1 MVKRYDCLKFLSD
14 QLKEELVVA
23 SLAGTTHEW
32 NSLNKREANLYLMGM
47 GLVTGTALGL
57 ALALPHRKVIAL
69 ETDGSMLM
77 SLGILPVVAQQRPAN
92 LIILCFDNECYYA
105 AGGFPSATAD
115 VSDLAGLARAAG
127 IKEVRTVASLEEFI
141 PAAKESMIREGPS
154 VVIVKTEKGW
164 EKVPAPTMHG
174 IENKYRFARY
184 IENTEKVNI
193 FAPVKS

>member
-14 QLKEELVVA
+14 QLKEGLVVA

-105 AGGFPSATAD
+105 AGGFPSATSD

-127 IKEVRTVASLEEFI
+127 IKEARTVASLEEFSL
-141 PAAKESMIREGPS
+141 AAKESMSREGPS

-174 IENKYRFARY
+174 IENKYRFARH

>member
-14 QLKEELVVA
+14 QIKDELVVA
-23 SLAGTTHEW
+23 TLAGTTHEW

-57 ALALPHRKVIAL
+57 ALALPNRKVVAL
-69 ETDGSMLM
+69 ESDGGMLM
-77 SLGILPVVAQQRPAN
+77 SLSILPVVAQQRPSN
-92 LIILCFDNECYYA
+92 LTIFCFDNECYYA
-105 AGGFPSATAD
+105 TGGFPSATAD
-115 VSDLAGLARAAG
+115 VSDLGGLAKAAG
-127 IKEVRTVASLEEFI
+127 IKAAQTVTTLEEFI
-141 PAAKESMIREGPS
+141 AAAKESMSREGPN
-154 VVIVKTEKGW
+154 VVIVKTEKGV

-184 IENTEKVNI
+184 IERTEKIDI

>member
-127 IKEVRTVASLEEFI
+127 IKEVRTIASLEEFI
-141 PAAKESMIREGPS
+141 PAAKESMSREGPS

>member
-115 VSDLAGLARAAG
+115 ASDLAGLARAAG
-127 IKEVRTVASLEEFI
+127 IKEARTVASLEEFI
-141 PAAKESMIREGPS
+141 PAAKESMSREGPS